1 MFNEK
6 KTDETSPRSGV
17 FSGIIKS
24 IHKYG
29 ITRWIL
35 SLPLIAV
42 YSVSFAILIPEY
54 ETPFQTYYEDLNKKS
69 AIEKGEITT
78 PLALPA
84 DLFYYSSLWQDMSGE
99 NPLVKTLMTSALDY
113 LFKSMSFLKNIQDKD
128 EAMLKQMI
136 GEKMNRFDQEKIDE
150 LTAENIY
157 GSISNKGEYFKR
169 LFDQL
174 FSRHGLKKLGAKYSE
189 TDVEIFFNL
198 LCRAPEEKQ
207 FRRLLGAMV
216 LNIPYYLVI
225 KNSINEYYQNSS
237 ILIPV
242 DLFSFTLFMMY
253 LDEVKNREIKPTIEE
268 CRNWVFSVIVQDN
281 NTLIELKDK
290 SFSVQPIIR
299 EEMIMPN
306 PGYFSKGYHPKKHK
320 AIDIASERGTMIRSP
335 LTGTVKYYEQS
346 PKKRKT
352 GNFIIIKDDRSEYS
366 IFICHMDEKDYIEN
380 HSTEGE
386 LAEPI
391 ANLNPDWTHP
401 LKKGQFFQVVGN
413 TGKSTGAHTHIQ
425 IAKRTKPYKTFDFF
439 SVNKPFQK
447 KFNSI
452 IKKNSYWQVYSRNE
466 ELLLSIMGMSVL
478 KYDSTRHFT
487 DRDPAILALYSRLQE
502 KYRSA
507 SPTID
512 SVDIKLEEIPDNIL
526 HTYFS
531 KDIQERI
538 ISSRYENQLRFYK
551 GLIFHLNHLLKQQVP
566 LAPAVPSRAIQI
578 TPWQIVSRR
587 RYSDDSDDT
596 DEQNHDRMFYQAIN
610 KYFLYKILQIKFTPR
625 EIRDELLSDPV
636 FTGNSYDDLTDD
648 LTAYPVV
655 STEER
660 IQALKKYMQGIMHKA
675 VDISFI
681 NDEEFCKSIFKTIF
695 RACSA
700 QGIPLDSNFGFFHYD
715 LNQLQNLYQ
724 ASKFINFPDIRN
736 FTYSKKY
743 DNAVIDFFLG
753 ILELAA
759 EHKHSDFFREM
770 YKTEGDR
777 SIPLLR
783 RISESIIRK
792 IKRAFSRLL
801 NKLLRRVLPDEFE
814 LSPDNLFPVF
824 EELIENII
832 RPESFESRAY
842 AEKTVYRSMESAL
855 LYSFIYEVYLVE
867 REQYMNLFPAEELT
881 GVLDA
886 VSLFDRMFKVFCEN
900 NARKQLIEI
909 EHNRISL
916 ELESAEKELDTFKEL
931 KKQLQENF
939 LKQTAGSDQFGDYLS
954 RQAELFSNYVAEE
967 EKISGKI
974 TDLEQSLD
982 RYRNEYNL
990 LKKEKEQMQK
1000 DHAEKLEAMSGELD
1014 ALKSKSI
1021 LDQDRFR
1028 LEIRNISYHKAKAEM
1043 ELSDLKNEVSHLKK
1057 EFDEQ
1062 NSKLD
1067 EFRLLTNKHKKAILS
1082 RNDRISTQQATI
1094 NELSDEISTLREA
1107 NDRFM
1112 KVISNAIGVNTSE
1125 LSQDEL
1131 SAKIQNMLKQAVLYN
1146 DQSSA
1151 IKVLQDQQKNDR
1163 RSLMLNN
1170 SLIKELKEHA
1180 ENLQMQ
1186 LDYLKKT
1193 TPSIREK
1200 DLEEENENLSA
1211 AVKQLKDEVRS
1222 LQELINK
1229 SR

>member
-1 MFNEK
+1 MFNENI
-6 KTDETSPRSGV
+6 TGETSPRNRV
-17 FSGIIKS
+17 FSGAVKS

-29 ITRWIL
+29 ILRWLL
-35 SLPLIAV
+35 SLPLVAV
-42 YSVSFAILIPEY
+42 YGVSFAILIPEY
-54 ETPFQTYYEDLNKKS
+54 ETPFQARYEDLNKKS
-69 AIEKGEITT
+69 AVEKSEITT

-84 DLFYYSSLWQDMSGE
+84 DLFYYSSIWQDMSGE
-99 NPLVKTLMTSALDY
+99 NPLVNTLMTSALEY

-136 GEKMNRFDQEKIDE
+136 GERLNRLDQEKIDE

-157 GSISNKGEYFKR
+157 GSISSKGEYFKR

-281 NTLIELKDK
+281 NKLIELKAK

-306 PGYFSKGYHPKKHK
+306 PGYFSKGYHPKKHR

-335 LTGTVKYYEQS
+335 LTGTVRYYEQS
-346 PKKRKT
+346 PKKRRT

-366 IFICHMDEKDYIEN
+366 IFICHMDEKDYIED

-391 ANLNPDWTHP
+391 SNLNPDWTHP

-425 IAKRTKPYKTFDFF
+425 IAKRVKPYKTFDFF

-447 KFNSI
+447 KFNSLI
-452 IKKNSYWQVYSRNE
+452 RKNSYWQVYSRNE
-466 ELLLSIMGMSVL
+466 ELLLSILGMSVL

-487 DRDPAILALYSRLQE
+487 DRDPAILELYSRLQKE
-502 KYRSA
+502 YKPA

-512 SVDIKLEEIPDNIL
+512 KVDIKLEEIPDNIL

-531 KDIQERI
+531 KDIQEQI

-551 GLIFHLNHLLKQQVP
+551 GLIFHLNYLLKQQVP

-587 RYSDDSDDT
+587 RCMGDSDDI
-596 DEQNHDRMFYQAIN
+596 DEQNHERIFYQATN
-610 KYFLYKILQIKFTPR
+610 KYFLYKMLQIKFTPR
-625 EIRDELLSDPV
+625 EIRDQLLSDPT
-636 FTGNSYDDLTDD
+636 FTGNSYDDITDD
-648 LTAYPVV
+648 MTAYPVI

-660 IQALKKYMQGIMHKA
+660 ILALKKYIHGIMHKSA
-675 VDISFI
+675 DISFI
-681 NDEEFCKSIFKTIF
+681 SDEKFCWSIFITIL
-695 RACSA
+695 RACSS
-700 QGIPLDSNFGFFHYD
+700 QGVPLDSNFGFFRFD
-715 LNQLQNLYQ
+715 MEQLQNLYQ
-724 ASKFINFPDIRN
+724 SSRFMNFPDTRD
-736 FTYSKKY
+736 FTYSNKY

-753 ILELAA
+753 IMELAA
-759 EHKHSDFFREM
+759 EEKNSDFFRKI
-770 YKTEGDR
+770 YKSENDK
-777 SIPLLR
+777 SIPV
-783 RISESIIRK
+783 
-792 IKRAFSRLL
+792 
-801 NKLLRRVLPDEFE
+801 LRRVFNKICGKIMRPFALLYTKIRRKELPAETE
-814 LSPDNLFPVF
+814 LTPDNLIPVF

-832 RPESFESRAY
+832 KPETFESRTY
-842 AEKTVYRSMESAL
+842 AEKTGYSSAESAL
-855 LYSFIYEVYLVE
+855 LYSFIYEVYLSE
-867 REQYMNLFPAEELT
+867 REQYMKLFPAEDLA
-881 GVLDA
+881 GVIDA
-886 VSLFDRMFKVFCEN
+886 IGLFDRMFKVFCEN

-909 EHNRISL
+909 EHSRITR

-939 LKQTAGSDQFGDYLS
+939 RKQSAGTDQFDDYIS
-954 RQAELFSNYVAEE
+954 RQAELFSKYVTEE
-967 EKISGKI
+967 EKINGKI
-974 TDLEQSLD
+974 TDLEQSLNQ
-982 RYRNEYNL
+982 YRNEYNL
-990 LKKEKEQMQK
+990 LKKEKEQMLK
-1000 DHAEKLEAMSGELD
+1000 EHAEKLEVMAGELD
-1014 ALKSKSI
+1014 VLKSKSI

-1043 ELSDLKNEVSHLKK
+1043 ELSDLKNEADHLKK
-1057 EFDEQ
+1057 D
-1062 NSKLD
+1062 LD
-1067 EFRLLTNKHKKAILS
+1067 ERDSQLEEIRLLMKKYKKAILS
-1082 RNDRISTQQATI
+1082 RNDRISSQQATI

-1131 SAKIQNMLKQAVLYN
+1131 SSKIQNMLKQALLYK

-1151 IKVLQDQQKNDR
+1151 IVMLQEQQKNDR

-1170 SLIKELKEHA
+1170 SLINELKDQA

-1193 TPSIREK
+1193 TPSMREK
-1200 DLEEENENLSA
+1200 DLEEENESLSA
-1211 AVKQLKDEVRS
+1211 AVRQLKDEVRS